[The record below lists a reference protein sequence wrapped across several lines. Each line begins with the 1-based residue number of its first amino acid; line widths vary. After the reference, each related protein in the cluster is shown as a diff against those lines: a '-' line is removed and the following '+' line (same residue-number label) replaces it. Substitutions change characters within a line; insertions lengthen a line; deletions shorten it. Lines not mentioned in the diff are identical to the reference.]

1 MPVDEYDDY
10 DEDAMSDTG
19 AAGTSTPYDDSGM
32 TDTDAYTD
40 AYADAYT
47 GAYADKSSATPSVTD
62 VQLAVMHEHAAIR
75 RRADRII
82 RFNALNA

>member
-1 MPVDEYDDY
+1 MPDDEYDDY

-19 AAGTSTPYDDSGM
+19 AAGTSTPYDDAGM

-40 AYADAYT
+40 AYADT
-47 GAYADKSSATPSVTD
+47 DADKSHATPSVTD